1 MTLSSPQVSAGPLD
15 FVDIFVRGARSKI
28 YKAFKMTTEALFPR
42 KTGPHLKYSV
52 VRILRI
58 TVIIQPFYILRNPWC
73 KNRFKLSSGR
83 AVARALPS

>member
-28 YKAFKMTTEALFPR
+28 YKAFKMTTEALFFPSKVLR
-42 KTGPHLKYSV
+42 V

-58 TVIIQPFYILRNPWC
+58 TVMIQPMDPTILHPTQS
-73 KNRFKLSSGR
+73 LVQEPIQ
-83 AVARALPS
+83 A

>member
-28 YKAFKMTTEALFPR
+28 YKAFKMTTEALSPR

-58 TVIIQPFYILRNPWC
+58 TVIIQPMDPTILHPTQS
-73 KNRFKLSSGR
+73 LVQEPIQ
-83 AVARALPS
+83 A